1 MHLNI
6 DIDTQKSSLFL
17 DLLNLL
23 KKDNMINDFKVVTDN
38 AKLSDNE
45 KELLQDIGNISTA
58 IHDAEH
64 GQGNKKNITLNF

>member
-23 KKDNMINDFKVVTDN
+23 KKDNMINDFKVIADAT
-38 AKLSDNE
+38 KLSDYE
-45 KELLQDIGNISTA
+45 KELIQDISNISTA
-58 IHDAEH
+58 IENANN
-64 GQGNKKNITLNF
+64 GQGNKKDITLNF

>member
-23 KKDNMINDFKVVTDN
+23 KKDNMINDFKVITDTP
-38 AKLSDNE
+38 KLTAYE
-45 KELLQDIGNISTA
+45 EELVQDISKISTA
-58 IHDAEH
+58 IHDADN
-64 GQGNKKNITLNF
+64 GQGKKKNITLNF